1 MTTVQDRPGPTTEP
15 TATEPRT
22 PVLRALV
29 RQLGPALRLLLVATV
44 VLGIVYPLAIWG
56 VTRLPG
62 LHSRAEGSLLP
73 AISTSAISTSGVS
86 TPGAPG
92 GSRLIGIDPV
102 AANPAADPWFHTRPS
117 ASAPDD
123 APDGLGPADPTTSGG
138 SNLATTSADLAKSVT
153 ARRDL
158 VAAREGVA
166 PAQVPDDAVT
176 ASGSGLDPD
185 VSPAY
190 AALQVPR
197 VARVTGLPVEQ
208 VRRMV
213 AAASSGRPLG
223 VLGEPTVDVPE
234 LDAALAA
241 ARPGLR

>member
-44 VLGIVYPLAIWG
+44 VLGVVYPLAIWG

-73 AISTSAISTSGVS
+73 GVSASGVP

-138 SNLATTSADLAKSVT
+138 SNLATTSADLATSVA

-185 VSPAY
+185 ISPAY

-197 VARVTGLPVEQ
+197 VARVTGLPVGQ
-208 VRRMV
+208 VRGMV

-241 ARPGLR
+241 ARPGLH

>member
-1 MTTVQDRPGPTTEP
+1 MTTVQDRPGPTTDTP
-15 TATEPRT
+15 AAEPRT

-73 AISTSAISTSGVS
+73 GVS
-86 TPGAPG
+86 TPGVAG

-102 AANPAADPWFHTRPS
+102 AANPAADPWFHTRAS

-123 APDGLGPADPTTSGG
+123 AADGLGPADPTTSGG

-166 PAQVPDDAVT
+166 PAQVPVDAVT

-185 VSPAY
+185 ISPAY

-197 VARVTGLPVEQ
+197 VARVTGLPVGQ
-208 VRRMV
+208 VRGMV
-213 AAASSGRPLG
+213 AAASSGRPAG
-223 VLGEPTVDVPE
+223 VLGAPTVDVPE